1 MQETGPAQTRATV
14 VWFVVAAAVGAV
26 SALLHLLRSE
36 VWGSHDALPLTVL
49 AFATTALAALL
60 VYRGVLVAAEEQD
73 AVRRRPAPRSAAR
86 PAARTARP
94 AARPASAGRPSAGTA
109 RRPVR

>member
-1 MQETGPAQTRATV
+1 VTQGSAVQETGSAQTRATV
-14 VWFVVAAAVGAV
+14 VWFVVAAAVGLV

-49 AFATTALAALL
+49 AFATTAFAALL

-73 AVRRRPAPRSAAR
+73 AVRRRPSGGA
-86 PAARTARP
+86 
-94 AARPASAGRPSAGTA
+94 A